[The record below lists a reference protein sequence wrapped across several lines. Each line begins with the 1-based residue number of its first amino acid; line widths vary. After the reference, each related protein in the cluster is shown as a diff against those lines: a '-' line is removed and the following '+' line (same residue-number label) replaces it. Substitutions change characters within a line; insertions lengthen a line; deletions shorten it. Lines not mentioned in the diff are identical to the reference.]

1 MTAKLTASRDNMIA
15 TLDNY
20 VKTKENIDIRTGGN
34 LTDEQLSELTWMK
47 TQVDDWTK
55 RANEMTPLVKK
66 TLADLSNNLELRLAS
81 TLNNVSSEGNASDIE
96 AVGELDNKLGI
107 GSKRIKQL
115 MELSHMEDSRLA
127 AILTSPKNEKFVEGL
142 IEDINSFGS
151 DIIASLDKQNVV
163 RLLQDLPK
171 IGKGVQTYN
180 KKLEEYLTDPAKIQ
194 GDIEAATQQV
204 ATQQAEK
211 KAADL
216 KSRLSAANSV
226 SELRSIIT
234 EENMDSAVEG
244 VLGEL
249 EAEGNQVAKNYRET
263 AQYNRELNK
272 ALSETGEDE

>member
-1 MTAKLTASRDNMIA
+1 
-15 TLDNY
+15 
-20 VKTKENIDIRTGGN
+20 
-34 LTDEQLSELTWMK
+34 
-47 TQVDDWTK
+47 
-55 RANEMTPLVKK
+55 
-66 TLADLSNNLELRLAS
+66 
-81 TLNNVSSEGNASDIE
+81 
-96 AVGELDNKLGI
+96 
-107 GSKRIKQL
+107 
-115 MELSHMEDSRLA
+115 MEDSRLA

-226 SELRSIIT
+226 YELRSIIT

-272 ALSETGEDE
+272 ALSETGEDEQVLQDAMSLWQEHFNAAENLEQLANPNSIFINNEEAFMEDSGGDVDVAGNRFQNARYALQRAM